1 MLKKLARGILLFACG
16 LCLMPLCISVSLSTL
31 SLIRSLQPA
40 SYSETAASSWAFG
53 IGFILWVLLYL
64 LAPRP
69 VRTYVLAHEL
79 THALWALAS
88 GERVWG
94 FKLSKDGGRVVV
106 SGNNLLITLAPYFFP
121 LYTALVIVLYFLLSL
136 FWNVEGYE
144 LFWLALVGFTWA
156 FHVTFTIGTLLTHQ
170 SDVREY
176 GRLLSYAVIYLF
188 NLFGAGWWI
197 VAVSSATIED
207 YVGLL
212 RSDLLC
218 VWQRII
224 ELF

>member
-1 MLKKLARGILLFACG
+1 LKKLARGILLFACG
-16 LCLMPLCISVSLSTL
+16 LCLIPLCVSVSLSTV
-31 SLIRSLQPA
+31 SLIRSLHSA
-40 SYSETAASSWAFG
+40 SGSGTQASSWAFG
-53 IGFILWVLLYL
+53 IGFTLWVLLYL

-121 LYTALVIVLYFLLSL
+121 LYTVLVIALYFLLSL
-136 FWNVEGYE
+136 FWDVQNYE
-144 LFWLALVGFTWA
+144 LFWMALVGFTWA
-156 FHVTFTIGTLLTHQ
+156 FHVTFTIGTLLSHQ

-176 GRLLSYAVIYLF
+176 GRLLSYTAIYLL
-188 NLFGAGWWI
+188 NLIGVGFWTI
-197 VAVSSATIED
+197 AVSTATVED
-207 YVGLL
+207 YIGLL
-212 RSDLLC
+212 RSDFLYIWHWI
-218 VWQRII
+218 VG
-224 ELF
+224 LF